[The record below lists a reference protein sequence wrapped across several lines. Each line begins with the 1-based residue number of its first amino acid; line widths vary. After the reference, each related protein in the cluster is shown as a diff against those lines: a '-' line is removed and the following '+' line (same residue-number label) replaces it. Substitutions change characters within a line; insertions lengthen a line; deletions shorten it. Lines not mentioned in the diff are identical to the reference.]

1 VTYLILVSFVWAFSF
16 PLIKGYLTGLDPNFV
31 SFARMLLS
39 LLVFL
44 PFLRFQGIEKP
55 MRLKLA
61 FTGAVQFGFMYIAYI
76 TSFQFLPAHTIVLL
90 TTTTPLFV
98 ALFNDLHSRKFNL
111 LFFVAASMAFLGGA
125 VIKYPDQPLRAS
137 LMGIVL
143 VQISNVAFAFG
154 QLYYKQISARHSSWS
169 DRSVFGFLYL
179 GAVILTA
186 FFSMFT
192 TRFSSIQVTAPQGL
206 VLVYLGIIASGIC
219 FFLWN
224 KGARFVNEGMLAIL
238 NNLKIPLGILASLIL
253 LDESTDYLRL
263 VVGFGLMVG
272 AAYLCERPGRLPAKQ
287 SAYS

>member
-1 VTYLILVSFVWAFSF
+1 VTYLLLVSFVWAFSF

-44 PFLRFQGIEKP
+44 PFLRFRGIQKSVG
-55 MRLKLA
+55 LKLA
-61 FTGAVQFGFMYIAYI
+61 FTGAVQFGLMYIAYI

-98 ALFNDLHSRKFNL
+98 TLFNDFYSRKFNV

-143 VQISNVAFAFG
+143 VQISNIAFAFG
-154 QLYYKQISARHSSWS
+154 QLYYKQLSAKHSAWS

-186 FFSMFT
+186 LFSMFT
-192 TRFSSIQVTAPQGL
+192 TRFSQIQITAPQGL
-206 VLVYLGIIASGIC
+206 VLIYLGVIASGIC

-224 KGARFVNEGMLAIL
+224 KGARFVNEGMLAII
-238 NNLKIPLGILASLIL
+238 NNLKIPLGIIASLIL
-253 LDESTDYLRL
+253 LGESTDYLRL

-272 AAYLCERPGRLPAKQ
+272 AAYLCERSGHLPAKQ

>member
-1 VTYLILVSFVWAFSF
+1 MTYLILVSFVWAFSF
-16 PLIKGYLTGLDPNFV
+16 PLIKAYLTGLDPNFV

-98 ALFNDLHSRKFNL
+98 TLFNDLHSRKFNL
-111 LFFVAASMAFLGGA
+111 LFFAAASMAFLGGA

-253 LDESTDYLRL
+253 LGESTDYLRL